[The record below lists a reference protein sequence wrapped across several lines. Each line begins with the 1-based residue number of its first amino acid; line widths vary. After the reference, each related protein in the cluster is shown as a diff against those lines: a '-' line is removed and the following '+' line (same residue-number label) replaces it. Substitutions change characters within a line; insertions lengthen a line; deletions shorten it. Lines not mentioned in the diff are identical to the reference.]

1 MLYLLQQAL
10 LSLAA
15 QMIVSLLVADAL
27 CARNN
32 DDFINKLLRFVVFSM
47 LQQALLSLAAQL
59 IVSLLVA
66 DALCA
71 RDNDDFKVKLLSS
84 TNFMTG
90 ITTIAMVLI
99 GVRYVY
105 LIHSIINLHV
115 YRI

>member
-1 MLYLLQQAL
+1 M
-10 LSLAA
+10 
-15 QMIVSLLVADAL
+15 SLLVTDTL
-27 CARNN
+27 CVRVN
-32 DDFINKLLRFVVFSM
+32 DDFKGTLLRLLVFYL

-71 RDNDDFKVKLLSS
+71 RENDEFKVKLLSS

-105 LIHSIINLHV
+105 LINSIILIYMYIGYDIAMSLHV
-115 YRI
+115 F